1 MKCNVGGIDM
11 AARLIIGAV
20 LLIAAFTVTMS
31 SLWQTVILVIAAIAL
46 VSGIIRFCPLNALL
60 GFNTC
65 TAKKQTFE

>member
-31 SLWQTVILVIAAIAL
+31 TVWQTVLLVVAAIAL
-46 VSGIIRFCPLNALL
+46 VTGIIRYCPVNKIL
-60 GFNTC
+60 GLNTC
-65 TAKKQTFE
+65 TGKKTI

>member
-31 SLWQTVILVIAAIAL
+31 TMWQTVLLVIAAIAL
-46 VSGIIRFCPLNALL
+46 VTGIIRFCPLNALL
-60 GFNTC
+60 GINTC
-65 TAKKQTFE
+65 TGKKQSGK